1 MASYQVNMNFYN
13 YYRSGTSRRV
23 EIALKFKGIPYK
35 DIQVDLI
42 ADEHLKDEFKIIN
55 PQQLVPSLEVGK
67 GIILSQSP
75 AILEWLDEEFPTP
88 ALLPSNRLDKS
99 YVRQLASIIGCDT
112 HPLNN
117 KRVLEYLRHGFKIEK
132 PRIKEWASHW
142 INDSFDAYE
151 QLIELDKNR
160 KDFSFGDAPS
170 MADIYLIPQV
180 ESSKRFDVDMSKWPN
195 IQSVYLNCKKIE
207 AFK

>member
-1 MASYQVNMNFYN
+1 MNFYN

-23 EIALKFKGIPYK
+23 EIALKLKGIPYK

-42 ADEHLKDEFKIIN
+42 ANEHLKDEFKIIN
-55 PQQLVPSLEVGK
+55 PQQLVPSLEVDK

-75 AILEWLDEEFPTP
+75 AILEWLDDQFPTP
-88 ALLPSNRLDKS
+88 PLLPNNNLDKA
-99 YVRQLASIIGCDT
+99 YVRQLTSIIGCDT

-117 KRVLEYLRHGFKIEK
+117 KRVLEYLKNGFELKK
-132 PRIKEWASHW
+132 PQIKEWAAYW
-142 INDSFDAYE
+142 INNSFDAYE
-151 QLIELDKNR
+151 QLIKSDKNR

-180 ESSKRFDVDMSKWPN
+180 ESSKRFDVDISKWPN
-195 IQSVYLNCKKIE
+195 IQRVYLICKNLE
-207 AFK
+207 AFN